1 MTQPRFQCSFLAPRY
16 WSQWAMMLGIGL
28 CTLLPRKASLWL
40 GDRLGSIFRARN
52 HKRRKIAETN
62 LRMCFPELSD
72 YQRQVLMHR
81 HFRLY
86 GRAVIDL
93 GLVWWGTRARLDD
106 LCRVSGERILR
117 NLTRSGKPVLLI
129 TPHTVG
135 VDMAGACLS
144 RLAPGVSMMKR
155 ATGPLLTWR
164 LWRGRT
170 RFGAT
175 LLMRDQGLRPMVKAM
190 RRGRVGYLMPDE
202 DLGDDRSLFV
212 PFFGVSTA
220 TLPVVGWLARLTAAA
235 VLPVFIE
242 FGESGQYK
250 VAIHPPLDDFPSGDP
265 HVDAAKVNAVFEAG
279 IREAPEQT
287 LWSLKW
293 FRTRPAGEPSPY
305 S

>member
-1 MTQPRFQCSFLAPRY
+1 M
-16 WSQWAMMLGIGL
+16 
-28 CTLLPRKASLWL
+28 
-40 GDRLGSIFRARN
+40 
-52 HKRRKIAETN
+52 
-62 LRMCFPELSD
+62 
-72 YQRQVLMHR
+72 
-81 HFRLY
+81 
-86 GRAVIDL
+86 
-93 GLVWWGTRARLDD
+93 
-106 LCRVSGERILR
+106 
-117 NLTRSGKPVLLI
+117 
-129 TPHTVG
+129 
-135 VDMAGACLS
+135 
-144 RLAPGVSMMKR
+144 
-155 ATGPLLTWR
+155 
-164 LWRGRT
+164 
-170 RFGAT
+170 
-175 LLMRDQGLRPMVKAM
+175 
-190 RRGRVGYLMPDE
+190 
-202 DLGDDRSLFV
+202 